1 MRFLPVLLAAAMLWS
16 PALAEKPATETKIA
30 FEADTYRFG
39 DLYRSERGTTTDACA
54 QLCNQDRVCAAWTL
68 TPATFQIGPRCEL
81 KRTPGAA
88 SHRPGAASGMS
99 DFLQMDPTRHGEM
112 RYQPPVPASRQP
124 AAVPLD
130 QLRPSPVPRIFGE
143 PLPLSEPELLGAPEP
158 KISAV
163 MRPMPTVQ
171 AQPEPLPAPRPTPA
185 LVVVDTP
192 EPVTPA
198 PSAPTET
205 VQVLRGPGEG
215 IVPEYVKQPT
225 PVEPHPLY
233 KEPIRTAAPAAPETP
248 KMVFKDP
255 SLNAPAPAPTPTPAP
270 VKVSSPLNAVERR
283 QPAALPATH
292 TPDLM
297 TQEEAVTRIPPAPP
311 ASAINPIEVQ
321 SLPKRVPWTERDGMN
336 PNYSVGSGFIPGDED
351 ATAGF
356 IEGAPE
362 EVSEAGS

>member
-1 MRFLPVLLAAAMLWS
+1 MRFLPVLLAAAMLAS
-16 PALAEKPATETKIA
+16 PAIAEKPTTETKIS

-39 DLYRSERGTTTDACA
+39 DLYRSERGTTAEACA
-54 QLCNQDRVCAAWTL
+54 QMCNQDNMCAAWTL

-99 DFLQMDPTRHGEM
+99 EFLQMDPTRHGEM

-130 QLRPSPVPRIFGE
+130 QLRPSPVPRVFGD
-143 PLPLSEPELLGAPEP
+143 PMPLSEPELLGVPEP

-163 MRPMPTVQ
+163 MRPVTTVEVQ
-171 AQPEPLPAPRPTPA
+171 PAPTPTPTPTPA
-185 LVVVDTP
+185 
-192 EPVTPA
+192 PA
-198 PSAPTET
+198 PVQT
-205 VQVLRGPGEG
+205 VEVLRGPGEG
-215 IVPEYVKQPT
+215 EVPEYVKQPA

-233 KEPIRTAAPAAPETP
+233 KEPIRTAAPAAPEAP

-255 SLNAPAPAPTPTPAP
+255 SLSVPAAAPTPAPAPAPVQA
-270 VKVSSPLNAVERR
+270 SAPLNAVERR
-283 QPAALPATH
+283 QPAALPAAH
-292 TPDLM
+292 TPPPRAAQAAAM
-297 TQEEAVTRIPPAPP
+297 GIPPAPP
-311 ASAINPIEVQ
+311 KVAINPIVAEPVPAAPVAKP
-321 SLPKRVPWTERDGMN
+321 LPKRVPWTERDGMN

-356 IEGAPE
+356 VEGVPE
-362 EVSEAGS
+362 EVGEAGS